1 MPKER
6 FGDQH
11 SLLSAPGG
19 ARRACVACGTK
30 TVFFCYGCSL
40 DCPGVAHLCNSA
52 RDKGRGCWNRV
63 HRLRDPRYQ
72 GSESMY
78 NKRKR
83 TSISYTGSNDRKQKW
98 REEQRESPNE
108 PIRKK
113 PMQRKSSKKG
123 VKLNPHHL

>member
-1 MPKER
+1 M
-6 FGDQH
+6 
-11 SLLSAPGG
+11 
-19 ARRACVACGTK
+19 
-30 TVFFCYGCSL
+30 
-40 DCPGVAHLCNSA
+40 CNPA

-83 TSISYTGSNDRKQKW
+83 TSISYTGSNDRVRKW
-98 REEQRESPNE
+98 REERESPNE